1 VEELLRVLD
10 GRDHWARVEALEK
23 LGALGDAAALP
34 HLAGVLEDGKECRH
48 TRGAAIASLVALRA
62 AETPELLRALKRTL
76 LYDEDS
82 EVRAAAATALGELGF
97 RGAAGALRHVA
108 AREKEPDLARAAAHA
123 LAKLG

>member
-34 HLAGVLEDGKECRH
+34 HLADLLEDERECRH
-48 TRGAAIASLVALRA
+48 TRGAAIASVVALRA
-62 AETPELLRALKRTL
+62 AESPELLRALKRTL
-76 LYDEDS
+76 LYDEDA
-82 EVRAAAATALGELGF
+82 EVRTAAAAALGELGF

-108 AREKEPDLARAAAHA
+108 TRGEDPDLARAAAHA